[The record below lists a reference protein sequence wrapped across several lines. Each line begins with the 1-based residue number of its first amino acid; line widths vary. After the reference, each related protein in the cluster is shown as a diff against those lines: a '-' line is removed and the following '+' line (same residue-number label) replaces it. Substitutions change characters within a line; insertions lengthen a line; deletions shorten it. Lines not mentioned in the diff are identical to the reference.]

1 MSAGQDITSVY
12 PKVHISLAFTWLMYK
27 IILSGN
33 KQNGYC
39 INYIAHYGSYT
50 HTSYLQN
57 VI

>member
-33 KQNGYC
+33 KQNG
-39 INYIAHYGSYT
+39 
-50 HTSYLQN
+50 
-57 VI
+57 